1 MYINSEEKLDD
12 FSEFVRSLRV
22 KKIHDWWDH
31 KAMSAWILPSLVKSQ
46 SPMSTED
53 WDKTPSTTNT
63 GEAQH
68 HWTNSCTGIKL
79 SLVEAIDMARKV
91 DKEVVREIETSL
103 KSGVLLNGQN
113 EAYHHMA
120 CSSQRQSS
128 VMCKAHKSNELYQE
142 CTRIESEI
150 EAAKETRKQSVAQLK
165 TLSAELKSVNSSG
178 RVKTRTIHKSF
189 SSGSGAV
196 ITLASRIECFNSEF
210 NTHRRR
216 DNQSGPTSSTFDM
229 CFPVAIPNH
238 SYFTTASLNPGPME
252 LHTEE
257 LIPSIPP
264 STLDTYFTP
273 SISNFTTASLP
284 FQAIPSSMPDTYF
297 TPTTSSYFS
306 ASNGAGAMDWDPN
319 PVRFGHFG
327 SFNSSTPGI
336 GEPGTRDFSFL
347 DEFISSPPSS
357 IPDLVTVPTIQP
369 KKHRARD
376 EVDEANIV
384 DGTRAWKRPKPVDSE
399 V

>member
-1 MYINSEEKLDD
+1 MYINSEENLDD

-22 KKIHDWWDH
+22 KKIQDWWDH

-46 SPMSTED
+46 SPMSAED

-63 GEAQH
+63 GEVQH
-68 HWTNSCTGIKL
+68 HWTNSRTGIKL
-79 SLVEAIDMARKV
+79 SLVEAIEMARKV

-113 EAYHHMA
+113 KAYHHMA
-120 CSSQRQSS
+120 CSSQGQSS
-128 VMCKAHKSNELYQE
+128 VMCKAHKSNELYE
-142 CTRIESEI
+142 ERTRIESEI
-150 EAAKETRKQSVAQLK
+150 EAAKETRKQSAAQLK
-165 TLSAELKSVNSSG
+165 TLSAELKSV
-178 RVKTRTIHKSF
+178 K
-189 SSGSGAV
+189 
-196 ITLASRIECFNSEF
+196 IECFNSEF
-210 NTHRRR
+210 NAHRRKF
-216 DNQSGPTSSTFDM
+216 SSSPM
-229 CFPVAIPNH
+229 
-238 SYFTTASLNPGPME
+238 ASLQ
-252 LHTEE
+252 
-257 LIPSIPP
+257 
-264 STLDTYFTP
+264 
-273 SISNFTTASLP
+273 ASLP
-284 FQAIPSSMPDTYF
+284 FPAIPSSMPDTYF

-357 IPDLVTVPTIQP
+357 IPDLVTVPAIQP
-369 KKHRARD
+369 KKRRARD
-376 EVDEANIV
+376 EVDKANIV